1 MTSPN
6 EVSVA
11 QVVARIERLPMTG
24 FHIRTRLIVGTATF
38 FDALDALTIAY
49 VLPVLIPLWQLNG
62 TEIGALISIG
72 FIGQM
77 VGSVLFGWMGERW
90 GRIVS
95 LTWSVLIFSVFSIL
109 CAFAWN
115 YPSLFIF
122 RTLQGLGLG
131 GEVPVAA
138 TYINEISKAR
148 GRGFFVMIYEFAFN
162 VGLFC
167 AAVLGNLMVP
177 HLGWQSIF
185 LVGALPSILI
195 IFMRRHLPES
205 PRWLASRGRLV
216 EADQV
221 VTRIEEEACRAGK
234 ALPAIDLKPVSER
247 KTDWRELFQGI
258 YRRRTLTVWVIW
270 VTTYF
275 VTYGLLTW
283 APTLYSTVFK
293 LSLEESLRLP
303 LLTQLVSVL
312 TGLFAAVL
320 IDRIGRRLWFTG
332 AFFLTALPLLVL
344 WLLGASSVWQVWWLV
359 TIAAWFI
366 STNAGVLYLYSPELY
381 PTRMRALGSSMA
393 AVWVRVASAVG
404 PLVTGAVLT
413 NYSLAGVFLVMG
425 AVPLIGAGVAY
436 IFAEESGNKTLEE
449 VSP

>member
-1 MTSPN
+1 MSDPS

-11 QVVARIERLPMTG
+11 QIVARIERLPMTG
-24 FHIRTRLIVGTATF
+24 FHIRTRVIVGTATF
-38 FDALDALTIAY
+38 FDALDALAIAY
-49 VLPVLIPLWQLNG
+49 VLPVLITTWHLG
-62 TEIGALISIG
+62 AAEIGALISIG

-77 VGSVLFGWMGERW
+77 IGSVIFGWIGERW
-90 GRIVS
+90 GRMTS
-95 LTWSVLIFSVFSIL
+95 LTWSVLVFSFFSIL
-109 CAFAWN
+109 CACSWN
-115 YPSLFIF
+115 YTSLFIF

-167 AAVLGNLMVP
+167 AALLGNLMVP
-177 HLGWQSIF
+177 NLGWQSMF

-205 PRWLASRGRLV
+205 PRWLASRGRLQ
-216 EADQV
+216 EAD
-221 VTRIEEEACRAGK
+221 RIVASIEDEARRSGK
-234 ALPAIDLKPVSER
+234 SLPAPELKPVLER
-247 KTDWRELFQGI
+247 KSDWRELFQGI
-258 YRRRTLTVWVIW
+258 YKRRTLTVWVMW

-283 APTLYSTVFK
+283 TPTLYSSVFK
-293 LSLEESLRLP
+293 LSLQESLRLP

-312 TGLFAAVL
+312 TGLFAAFL
-320 IDRIGRRLWFTG
+320 IDKVGRRLWFTG
-332 AFFLTALPLLVL
+332 AFLFTGIPLLIL
-344 WLLGASSVWQVWWLV
+344 WLLGAASVWQVWWLV
-359 TIAAWFI
+359 TIGAWFI

-393 AVWVRVASAVG
+393 SIWVRVASAVG
-404 PLVTGAVLT
+404 PLATGAILSQ
-413 NYSLAGVFLVMG
+413 YSLAAVFMVMG
-425 AVPLIGAGVAY
+425 IVPLIGAVVTAL
-436 IFAEESGNKTLEE
+436 FAEESRNKTLEE